1 MLAQQK
7 QEIIALFQAA
17 LTPILAD
24 SGVTA
29 NVVLERPRD
38 PSHGD
43 VACNIAMQLAKQL
56 KMNPRELATK
66 VVDAVLANP
75 AGKDLIAS
83 ADIAGPGF
91 INLRVSDASKQA
103 VVKTVLA
110 QGAAYGRGDAGV
122 GKQVIIEFVSANPT
136 GPLHVAQ
143 RALAAVADRPAA
155 RRPRPPGRA
164 GRRAV
169 VAVRRPGF

>member
-7 QEIIALFQAA
+7 QDISALFQSA
-17 LTPILAD
+17 LAPLLA
-24 SGVTA
+24 GTEVVA

-66 VVDAVLANP
+66 VVDALLANP
-75 AGKDLIAS
+75 AQGLVES

-91 INLRVSDASKQA
+91 INLRVSAAAKQA
-103 VVKTVLA
+103 VVKAVLA
-110 QGAAYGRGDAGV
+110 QGAAFGSASAGA
-122 GKQVIIEFVSANPT
+122 GKKSSSNSSRPT
-136 GPLHVAQ
+136 
-143 RALAAVADRPAA
+143 RP
-155 RRPRPPGRA
+155 
-164 GRRAV
+164 
-169 VAVRRPGF
+169 VRCT